1 MVLLP
6 LATLLLLS
14 RPSRFVPWI
23 FTGIAVTVAV
33 WWLILPG
40 GLSDQTAKA
49 WTLIA
54 STLFA
59 VYVLGQERPAVDSAI
74 GGSLFAAVAVLSWY
88 VVLRIP
94 PTAVITEAQHGL
106 WQLYRLM
113 GDAAPAYRRTMTDA
127 ADAAG
132 GFTVI
137 LPGVMVLA
145 GMSGLLVAWRWYH
158 IVAEAPVGAPPG
170 RFREFRFNDHL
181 VWLLA
186 LGLGGLVAQTM
197 GILPHVDLWP
207 TNILIV
213 AGGLYWARGA
223 AVAVSLS
230 GDRWPRLLLGPAIPI
245 LFLTQFVVPGLAGVG
260 AALTTLIFFA
270 SLLFLGVGVADTW
283 LDFRRRA
290 ATASGE

>member
-6 LATLLLLS
+6 LAMLLLLS
-14 RPSRFVPWI
+14 RPTRLVQWI

-33 WWLILPG
+33 WWLLLPG

-59 VYVLGQERPAVDSAI
+59 VYALGQERPATDSAI
-74 GGSLFAAVAVLSWY
+74 GGSLLAAMAVLSWY
-88 VVLRIP
+88 AALHISP
-94 PTAVITEAQHGL
+94 SAVITEAQHGL
-106 WQLYRLM
+106 WQLYRQF
-113 GDAAPAYRRTMTDA
+113 GDAAPAYRQTMTDA

-132 GFTVI
+132 GFTLI

-158 IVAEAPVGAPPG
+158 IVAEAPVGLPP
-170 RFREFRFNDHL
+170 RPFREFRFTDHL

-186 LGLGGLVAQTM
+186 LGLGGTVAQMM
-197 GILPHVDLWP
+197 GYLPRGDLWP
-207 TNILIV
+207 ANILV
-213 AGGLYWARGA
+213 AAGGLYWARGA
-223 AVAVSLS
+223 AVVVSLT
-230 GDRWPRLLLGPAIPI
+230 GDRWPRLLLGSAIPI
-245 LFLTQFVVPGLAGVG
+245 LFLTQFADPGFNGIASALAM
-260 AALTTLIFFA
+260 LTLFA
-270 SLLFLGVGVADTW
+270 SLLFFGVGIADTW

-290 ATASGE
+290 AAASGE